1 MPTQQL
7 ATNPEQPAAMQFTG
21 PVQDRKLVIVG
32 DGGCGK
38 TSLLIVYTR
47 GHFPEQYVPTVFDN
61 YTAELTMDKKR
72 VQLALWDTAGQEDY
86 DRLRPLSYP
95 DTDVIL
101 LCFSIDSRS
110 SFENIQEKWA
120 AEIAHFCGPKMVKIL
135 VGLKSDLRANS
146 DNSNELVSAE
156 EGQAMADR
164 VGAFRYVECSA
175 KYGDNVPQV
184 FNDAVRGI
192 WENEKRSSS
201 SSGKK
206 QRRTSKSTR
215 CCIA

>member
-1 MPTQQL
+1 
-7 ATNPEQPAAMQFTG
+7 MQFAG

-38 TSLLIVYTR
+38 TSLLVVYTR
-47 GHFPEQYVPTVFDN
+47 GHFPEEYVPTVFDN

-110 SFENIQEKWA
+110 SFDNIQDKWA
-120 AEIAHFCGPKMVKIL
+120 AEVAHFCGTKMTKIL
-135 VGLKSDLRANS
+135 VGLKSDLRAN
-146 DNSNELVSAE
+146 NENAQPLVTAE
-156 EGQAMADR
+156 EGEAMASR
-164 VGAFRYVECSA
+164 IGAFRYVECSA

-184 FNDAVRGI
+184 FNEAVRGI
-192 WENEKRSSS
+192 WEGEKKSTSS
-201 SSGKK
+201 KK
-206 QRRTSKSTR
+206 RKSIKSTR

>member
-1 MPTQQL
+1 
-7 ATNPEQPAAMQFTG
+7 MQFTG

-38 TSLLIVYTR
+38 TSLLIVYSR
-47 GHFPEQYVPTVFDN
+47 GHFPEMYVPTVFDN

-101 LCFSIDSRS
+101 LCFSIDSRP
-110 SFENIQEKWA
+110 SFDNIQEKWS
-120 AEIAHFCGPKMVKIL
+120 AEVAHFCGPKMTKIL

-146 DNSNELVSAE
+146 DNNTPLVTAE

-164 VGAFRYVECSA
+164 IGAYRYVECSA

-184 FNDAVRGI
+184 FNEAVRGI
-192 WENEKRSSS
+192 WENEKRSGSP
-201 SSGKK
+201 
-206 QRRTSKSTR
+206 TSKKRKSSKTSR